1 MPCAM
6 VRLQGA
12 GRHYGAV
19 TALADIDL
27 EVQQGEF
34 LTLLG
39 PSGSGKTTLL
49 NLVSGTVAATSG
61 RIWINGRD
69 VTDLPSSQ
77 RGLGMVFQNYALF
90 PHMTVAENIAFPLRV
105 RHLPQA
111 EISRKVAEALDLVRL
126 PEVAKRKP
134 KELSGGQQQR
144 IAIARCLVYS
154 PSLVLMDEPLGAL
167 DKKLREQMQ
176 LEIKRLHTLLGM
188 TILYVTHDQEEA
200 LVMSD
205 RICLM
210 RNGHIEQLDTAN
222 DLYFRP
228 KTVFAADFLGK
239 SNLLDAEAVSPD
251 AVRASFGPMVPGLT
265 ITGLQP
271 HRRPNGTRCKLII
284 RPENVRVLRDGDT
297 ADCIAQGVLEDVIFV
312 GGVTNFRVRL
322 PDGVRL
328 TAKRLTAETQL
339 SLAPGAP
346 LRLGWNAADVVVLD

>member
-1 MPCAM
+1 M
-6 VRLQGA
+6 VRLEGA
-12 GRHYGAV
+12 GRSYGPV
-19 TALADIDL
+19 TALAGIDL
-27 EVQQGEF
+27 EVLQGEF

-49 NLVSGTVAATSG
+49 NLISGTVSVTSG
-61 RIWINGRD
+61 RIWIDGRD
-69 VTDLPSSQ
+69 VTDLPPME

-105 RHLPQA
+105 RRLPEA
-111 EISRKVAEALDLVRL
+111 EIRRKVTEALDLVRL
-126 PEVAKRKP
+126 PEIAERKP

-144 IAIARCLVYS
+144 VAIARCLVYN

-176 LEIKRLHTLLGM
+176 LEIKRLHALLGM

-210 RNGHIEQLDTAN
+210 RDGRIEQLGTAS

-228 KTVFAADFLGK
+228 LSVFAADFLGE
-239 SNLLDAEAVSPD
+239 SNLLDGECVAVTPD
-251 AVRASFGPMVPGLT
+251 SVEVRTAGGLVMAGLEPRGLVSGAS
-265 ITGLQP
+265 
-271 HRRPNGTRCKLII
+271 CKLVI
-284 RPENVRVLRDGDT
+284 RPENLAVLRDGDT
-297 ADCIAQGVLEDVIFV
+297 APCITEGVLEDVIFV

-322 PDGVRL
+322 PGGVVL
-328 TAKRLTAETQL
+328 TAKRLTAETRL
-339 SLAPGAP
+339 ALAPGAP
-346 LRLGWNAADVVVLD
+346 VRLGWKPEDVVVLK